1 MLVPLQCRCRVLLL
15 EGAGL
20 LVPLQA
26 AAAGC
31 CFRVLLLEWCV
42 RFGAGVLLP
51 GAAVRMVCALWS
63 WPAGAAAG

>member
-1 MLVPLQCRCRVLLL
+1 M
-15 EGAGL
+15 
-20 LVPLQA
+20 
-26 AAAGC
+26 
-31 CFRVLLLEWCV
+31 